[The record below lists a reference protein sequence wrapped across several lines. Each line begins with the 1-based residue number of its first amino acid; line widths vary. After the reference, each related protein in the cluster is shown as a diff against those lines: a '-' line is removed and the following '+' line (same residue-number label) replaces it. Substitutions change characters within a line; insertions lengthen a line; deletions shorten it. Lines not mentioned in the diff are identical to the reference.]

1 MTISLKPLDREDK
14 DGWLELWQGF
24 LENYG
29 ENALAHLTFSTFD
42 KLVTK
47 EHPLRSR
54 IALDENQRIVGFIHY
69 FLHDPT
75 WQTRESCFIEDL
87 YVAKDMRR
95 QGIGRQLLDD
105 VARVAGINRWSRMYM
120 AVPGSDETAL
130 SFLNVF
136 LKKKTGLSL
145 ITNFD
150 MII

>member
-69 FLHDPT
+69 FLHDST

-130 SFLNVF
+130 SFLNLF
-136 LKKKTGLSL
+136 LNKKTGLSL

>member
-54 IALDENQRIVGFIHY
+54 IALDENQRVVGFIHY
-69 FLHDPT
+69 FLHDST

-105 VARVAGINRWSRMYM
+105 VARVAGINHWSRMYM

>member
-29 ENALAHLTFSTFD
+29 ENASAHLTFSTFD

-47 EHPLRSR
+47 EHPLRAR
-54 IALDENQRIVGFIHY
+54 IALDENRRIVGFIHY
-69 FLHDPT
+69 FLHDST

-87 YVAKDMRR
+87 YVASDMRR

-105 VARVAGINRWSRMYM
+105 VYRVAGINRWSRVYM

-130 SFLNVF
+130 SFFENVSEE
-136 LKKKTGLSL
+136 KDWV
-145 ITNFD
+145 IFD
-150 MII
+150 HKL

>member
-1 MTISLKPLDREDK
+1 MNISLKPLDREDK

-29 ENALAHLTFSTFD
+29 ENASAHLTFSTFD

-54 IALDENQRIVGFIHY
+54 IALDENRRIVGFIHY
-69 FLHDPT
+69 FLHDST
-75 WQTRESCFIEDL
+75 WHTREVCFIEDL

-130 SFLNVF
+130 GFFENVSEE
-136 LKKKTGLSL
+136 KDWV
-145 ITNFD
+145 IFD
-150 MII
+150 HKL

>member
-69 FLHDPT
+69 FLHDST

-105 VARVAGINRWSRMYM
+105 VARVAGINRWSRLYM

-130 SFLNVF
+130 SFLNLF
-136 LKKKTGLSL
+136 LNKKTGLSL

>member
-1 MTISLKPLDREDK
+1 M
-14 DGWLELWQGF
+14 
-24 LENYG
+24 
-29 ENALAHLTFSTFD
+29 AHLTFSTFD

-69 FLHDPT
+69 FLHDST

-87 YVAKDMRR
+87 YVAKDMQR

>member
-47 EHPLRSR
+47 EHPLRLR

-69 FLHDPT
+69 FLHDST

-130 SFLNVF
+130 SFLNLF
-136 LKKKTGLSL
+136 LNKKTGLSL